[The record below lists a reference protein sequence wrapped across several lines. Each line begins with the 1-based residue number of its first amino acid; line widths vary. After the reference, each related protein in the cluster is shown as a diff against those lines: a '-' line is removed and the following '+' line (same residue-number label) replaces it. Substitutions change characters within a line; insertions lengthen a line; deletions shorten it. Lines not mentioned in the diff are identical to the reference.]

1 MNMAIRFSKVIVIIL
16 VAATVMLS
24 GCMTLDPYTQEQKT
38 SNAAKGAMIGAAAG
52 VVAGLLTG
60 DNSAERKKRAL
71 IGAGVGAIAGGGVGL
86 YMDNQEMK
94 LRKEL
99 EGTGV
104 SVTRI
109 GDNITLNMPGNVTF
123 SFDSGDLSARFYPVL
138 DSVSKVLQEFDKTFV
153 EVAGHTDS
161 TGATSYNQGL
171 SERRANSVAA
181 YLRSRQIMA
190 QRLTI
195 IGAGEAYP
203 IASNQT
209 KAGQAQNRRV
219 ELTIVPV
226 TT

>member
-1 MNMAIRFSKVIVIIL
+1 MVRIEKGAVPLLAVAI
-16 VAATVMLS
+16 VMIS
-24 GCMTLDPYTQEQKT
+24 ACTTLDPYTQEEKT
-38 SNAAKGAMIGAAAG
+38 SNAAKGAMIGAATG
-52 VVAGLLTG
+52 VAVGLLTG
-60 DNSAERKKRAL
+60 DDSAERKKRAL
-71 IGAGVGAIAGGGVGL
+71 IGAGVGAVAGGGVGM

-109 GDNITLNMPGNVTF
+109 GDNITLNMPGNITF
-123 SFDSGDLSARFYPVL
+123 AFDSADISTGFYPVL
-138 DSVSKVLQEFDKTFV
+138 DSVSKVLKEFDKTFI

-161 TGATSYNQGL
+161 TGSASYNQGL
-171 SERRANSVAA
+171 SERRAASVAA
-181 YLRSRQIMA
+181 YLGSRQVMSKRMI
-190 QRLTI
+190 I
-195 IGAGEAYP
+195 IGAGEAHP
-203 IASNQT
+203 LASNDT

>member
-1 MNMAIRFSKVIVIIL
+1 MISAC
-16 VAATVMLS
+16 T
-24 GCMTLDPYTQEQKT
+24 TLDPYTQEEKT
-38 SNAAKGAMIGAAAG
+38 SDAAKGAMIGAAAG
-52 VVAGLLTG
+52 VAVGLLTG
-60 DNSAERKKRAL
+60 DDSAERKKRAL
-71 IGAGVGAIAGGGVGL
+71 IGAGVGAVAGGGVGM

-109 GDNITLNMPGNVTF
+109 GDNITLNMPGNITF
-123 SFDSGDLSARFYPVL
+123 AFDSADISAGFYPVL
-138 DSVSKVLQEFDKTFV
+138 DSVSKVLQEFDKTFI

-161 TGATSYNQGL
+161 TGSVSYNQGL
-171 SERRANSVAA
+171 SERRAASVAA
-181 YLRSRQIMA
+181 YLGSRQVMSKRMI
-190 QRLTI
+190 I
-195 IGAGEAYP
+195 IGAGEAHP
-203 IASNQT
+203 IASNDT